1 MKNKVA
7 IIYDFDLTLSNK
19 EMQEFGLFAAIGTDN
34 DSFMQVVRK
43 FAKDNNSDLILSFM
57 LKILEFA
64 KNKRT
69 KLTKELAIKFETDEE
84 IVRLVLVRMGA
95 LTRKKD
101 KDIK

>member
-1 MKNKVA
+1 MKNRVA

-19 EMQEFGLFAAIGTDN
+19 EMQEFGLFDAIGTDN

-64 KNKRT
+64 KNKKT
-69 KLTKELAIKFETDEE
+69 KLTRELLKSTGKNACYFPGVESWFDRINEY
-84 IVRLVLVRMGA
+84 G
-95 LTRKKD
+95 KKTN
-101 KDIK
+101 